1 MAPGRAAFRPLF
13 DVPTPLSE
21 FPDSTHEVRRRPCG
35 MSSPRLTRGRI
46 SEHGRIYT
54 VTTVCHR
61 RRPLFLDTFVVGA
74 VTRELR
80 RLADDGIA
88 ENHAWVLMPDHLH
101 WLFGLRNCALPE
113 CMQLLKGRSARSI
126 NRVLDGHGAVWQA
139 GYFDHAL
146 RDDDCVRK
154 HARYIIENPVR
165 AGLVQAVGEYAHVWC
180 AWDMT
185 GE

>member
-1 MAPGRAAFRPLF
+1 
-13 DVPTPLSE
+13 
-21 FPDSTHEVRRRPCG
+21 

-101 WLFGLRNCALPE
+101 WLFGLRNCDLSE

-126 NRVLDGHGAVWQA
+126 NRVLDGHGAVWQGEMTIA
-139 GYFDHAL
+139 CESTPVTSSKIQFA
-146 RDDDCVRK
+146 RDWSRRLVNTRMLG
-154 HARYIIENPVR
+154 ARGI
-165 AGLVQAVGEYAHVWC
+165 
-180 AWDMT
+180 
-185 GE
+185 